1 MLHKVPYT
9 NFHDL
14 NLDWIVT
21 EMKRISDDI
30 ELLNEWKASRDER
43 DAEID
48 RQLADLN
55 ARFIVLENLYNTFV
69 EEVNARFDELEDR
82 ITTQVNELEER
93 ITTQVNELEAEV
105 YRQLNAL
112 RLQLEAEMLKFKQ
125 DVNALLSVY
134 NIRIQAVEQGL
145 EDIID
150 RLPEMFTIIDPYTGQ
165 ENSIVNVIYEIVN
178 KTKTNSLTA
187 IEYDEKLLTATAYD
201 SLELTAYEY
210 DFNGKDYI
218 N

>member
-1 MLHKVPYT
+1 MIHKMPYT

-14 NLDWIVT
+14 NLDWIIE
-21 EMKRISDDI
+21 EMKQISNDI

-43 DAEID
+43 DSEID
-48 RQLADLN
+48 AQLEDLN
-55 ARFIVLENLYNTFV
+55 TRFVALETLYNTFV
-69 EEVNARFDELEDR
+69 TEVNERFDELEQR
-82 ITTQVNELEER
+82 ITDQVDALEER

-112 RLQLEAEMLKFKQ
+112 RLQLEGEMKAFKD

-134 NIRIQAVEQGL
+134 NIRIQSVEQGL

-150 RLPEMFTIIDPYTGQ
+150 RLPDMFTIVDPYTGQ

-178 KTKTNSLTA
+178 KTKTNSITALEYDNAVLTA
-187 IEYDEKLLTATAYD
+187 SAYD
-201 SLELTAYEY
+201 GLNLTAYEY
-210 DFNGKDYI
+210 DFNAKDYI

>member
-1 MLHKVPYT
+1 MIHQVPYT

-14 NLDWIVT
+14 NLDWIIT
-21 EMKRISDDI
+21 EMKTIRDDI
-30 ELLNEWKASRDER
+30 DLLNEWKKTRDER

-69 EEVNARFDELEDR
+69 EEVNTRFDELSAQ
-82 ITTQVNELEER
+82 ITQQVDELEER
-93 ITTQVNELEAEV
+93 ITTQVALLEAEI
-105 YRQLNAL
+105 YRQLTAL
-112 RLQLEAEMLKFKQ
+112 KKQLEDEMTQFKT

-134 NIRIQAVEQGL
+134 NVRILAVEQGL
-145 EDIID
+145 EDIIH
-150 RLPEMFTIIDPYTGQ
+150 RLPQMFTIIDPYTGQ

-187 IEYDEKLLTATAYD
+187 LEYDNANLTASQYD
-201 SLELTAYEY
+201 ALNISAYEY